1 MTAIKSESLTTFI
14 GISTHAVKLIR
25 REKVSRN
32 LPPPEVRARLVR
44 IRLLMNILIG
54 KDAAVQSAK
63 LLGQDREA
71 NLFEVEATV
80 GISSLVLALP
90 GNRLILPTSPNSNHA
105 RLPKRHHQGNRFTS
119 RMDLSLH

>member
-1 MTAIKSESLTTFI
+1 
-14 GISTHAVKLIR
+14 VKLIR
-25 REKVSRN
+25 CEKVSRN

-71 NLFEVEATV
+71 NLLEVEATV
-80 GISSLVLALP
+80 GIGSFLFVLALDTQKVVAP
-90 GNRLILPTSPNSNHA
+90 V
-105 RLPKRHHQGNRFTS
+105 KREAKIEEYAH
-119 RMDLSLH
+119 